1 MPKQRA
7 DPKRWKATRGRRL
20 ESTAVG
26 SLESAPNPSATTN
39 PDAQHA
45 TRTPAR
51 TTPTTK
57 PRRST
62 PKRRSIHTP
71 MEGLQPAS
79 QRRSKRTN
87 SPGCSRRSK
96 ILSAAPPSPAAN
108 RRNKIHP
115 AALPSP
121 TTSGR
126 KPGRAGESTAAIRTR
141 TGTTAP
147 LLRQTL
153 DLDTTTSSL
162 YTSAQQFCGPPPSP
176 TPDRPS
182 ERRGAG
188 GIAAGSSFRLGV
200 ALFSPLYSR

>member
-1 MPKQRA
+1 MNRPQIL
-7 DPKRWKATRGRRL
+7 PQPL
-20 ESTAVG
+20 
-26 SLESAPNPSATTN
+26 
-39 PDAQHA
+39 
-45 TRTPAR
+45 
-51 TTPTTK
+51 TPTPSMPPELRREQRQQQSQGEA
-57 PRRST
+57 PRRGDPST
-62 PKRRSIHTP
+62 HQRRDSNQPHKRRC
-71 MEGLQPAS
+71 
-79 QRRSKRTN
+79 KRTN

-96 ILSAAPPSPAAN
+96 ILSAVPPSLAAN

-153 DLDTTTSSL
+153 DLDTTTSSI

-182 ERRGAG
+182 ERRGG
-188 GIAAGSSFRLGV
+188 RRNRCRK
-200 ALFSPLYSR
+200 LFPPWCRPFLPSLQ